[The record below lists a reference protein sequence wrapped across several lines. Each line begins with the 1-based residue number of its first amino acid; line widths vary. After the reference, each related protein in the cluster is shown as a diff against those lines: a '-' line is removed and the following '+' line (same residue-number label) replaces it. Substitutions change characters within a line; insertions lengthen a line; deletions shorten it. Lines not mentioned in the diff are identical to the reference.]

1 VRRLPL
7 SRTRLR
13 WLLVVI
19 AAPAL
24 LGAIASAVVDWRHL
38 PLVSNER
45 FVGVL
50 LVDGEA
56 YFGHLDDDGTG
67 GDIRLSDVYY
77 FEDAQKGSSGLALG
91 LRKRGGEAHQ
101 PADTMHI
108 NRDHVLAVEAL
119 GDASPVVRAIAAQRA
134 LGRDV
139 ASSFL
144 ERRLVGDSLLVD
156 VQRAATENDIARGFR
171 TATQTLDKTKDLVLK
186 ISEQQAATFRA
197 KGMDDLRTVRHAALV
212 ALGTTVGMTE
222 GAAETYAKATEA
234 RLDAPNDVIVP
245 TLLAPDLYA
254 IVARADQLYGQ
265 ATDATV
271 QQMTSAK

>member
-108 NRDHVLAVEAL
+108 NRDHVLAIEAL

-171 TATQTLDKTKDLVLK
+171 TATQTLDKTKELVLK

-212 ALGTTVGMTE
+212 ALGTTVGMTD

>member
-1 VRRLPL
+1 MRRLRI
-7 SRTRLR
+7 SRARIR
-13 WLLVVI
+13 RLLVILV
-19 AAPAL
+19 APAL
-24 LGAIASAVVDWRHL
+24 VGAFASAVLDWRHL
-38 PLVSNER
+38 PLIASER

-91 LRKRGGEAHQ
+91 LRKRGSEAHQ
-101 PADTMHI
+101 PTDTMHI
-108 NRDHVLAVEAL
+108 NRDHVLAIEAL

-134 LGRDV
+134 LGKDV
-139 ASSFL
+139 AGGLL
-144 ERRLVGDSLLVD
+144 ERRLVGDHFLVD
-156 VQRAATENDIARGFR
+156 LQRAATENDIARGFSS
-171 TATQTLDKTKDLVLK
+171 AVQTLDKTKDLVLK
-186 ISEQQAATFRA
+186 INEQEAATLRA
-197 KGMDDLRTVRHAALV
+197 NGMGDLRSVRRAALV
-212 ALGTTVGMTE
+212 VLGTTLGMTE
-222 GAAETYAKATEA
+222 AAADSYAAATEV
-234 RLDAPNDVIVP
+234 RLDAPNNVIVP